1 MKTSV
6 SNTST
11 LRLAA
16 LAAAVLAGYVA
27 VLSTGPVAANVRL
40 TQIAPGES
48 AFWYSV
54 MAASGALVAAVSFI
68 VFGRISNRLLE
79 TRGSRQRIFIFSAVS
94 LAPLILLV
102 SAADSVPTILV
113 VWCLLQIPAAA
124 ILSTSTAVVLEL
136 LPERL
141 VGLASG
147 LFGAAAVMAIF
158 YGVLIGTV
166 TKNDPTIVLATS
178 VATALLLALPAALT
192 RENTSLKNTEPDATT
207 ITKTPKAFWMFLFAT
222 TFSLA
227 VSALSNDYFFQLSF
241 RLLGGNTEAAATL
254 AQQLYATSAGVFLLC
269 SIAGGLLAKSAAR
282 SLQLFKYS
290 LLISAAGLALTTLI
304 QETGTLLIGA
314 ILIGIGTGL
323 NVGSQLP
330 VMRLTLD
337 GREELGQ
344 EAGIFNLASIAPA
357 ILVPSFAAL
366 LIIVSEENWPI
377 LLGATVTALAVLGA
391 ALART
396 IRIR

>member
-1 MKTSV
+1 MKTSA

-79 TRGSRQRIFIFSAVS
+79 IRGSRQRIFIFSAVS

-158 YGVLIGTV
+158 YGVVIGTV
-166 TKNDPTIVLATS
+166 TKNDPTIVLATG

-192 RENTSLKNTEPDATT
+192 RENTSLKNTEPEAAPN
-207 ITKTPKAFWMFLFAT
+207 TKPPKAFWMFLFAT

-241 RLLGGNTEAAATL
+241 RLLDGNTEAAATL
-254 AQQLYATSAGVFLLC
+254 AQQLYAASAGVFLLC
-269 SIAGGLLAKSAAR
+269 SIAGGLLAKRAAR

-290 LLISAAGLALTTLI
+290 LLISAAGLALTTLV
-304 QETGTLLIGA
+304 QETPTLLIGA

-377 LLGATVTALAVLGA
+377 LLGASVTALAVLGA

>member
-11 LRLAA
+11 FRLAA
-16 LAAAVLAGYVA
+16 LASAVLAGYVA

-40 TQIAPGES
+40 TQIAPGET

-79 TRGSRQRIFIFSAVS
+79 TKGSRQHIFIFSAVF
-94 LAPLILLV
+94 LAPLSLLI
-102 SAADSVPTILV
+102 SAADSVPTLLV
-113 VWCLLQIPAAA
+113 VWCLLQVPAAA

-166 TKNDPTIVLATS
+166 TKNDPTIVLSTG

-192 RENTSLKNTEPDATT
+192 RENTNLKTTEPEAAANA
-207 ITKTPKAFWMFLFAT
+207 KTPKAFWIFLLAT

-241 RLLGGNTEAAATL
+241 RLMDGNTEAAASL
-254 AQQLYATSAGVFLLC
+254 AQQLYATSAGFFLLC
-269 SIAGGLLAKSAAR
+269 SIAGGLLAKRAAR

-304 QETGTLLIGA
+304 EETPSFLIGA

-357 ILVPSFAAL
+357 ILVPSCAAL
-366 LIIVSEENWPI
+366 LITFSEENWPI
-377 LLGATVTALAVLGA
+377 ILGATVTALAVLGA

>member
-1 MKTSV
+1 MKTSD
-6 SNTST
+6 SRIAS
-11 LRLAA
+11 LRVAA

-54 MAASGALVAAVSFI
+54 MAASGALVAAASFL
-68 VFGRISNRLLE
+68 VFGRVSNRLLE
-79 TRGSRQRIFIFSAVS
+79 TRGSRQRIFIFSAAS

-102 SAADSVPTILV
+102 SAADSVPTILI

-136 LPERL
+136 VPERL
-141 VGLASG
+141 VGVASG
-147 LFGAAAVMAIF
+147 LFGAAAVAAIF
-158 YGVLIGTV
+158 YGVLIGTA
-166 TKNDPTIVLATS
+166 TKNDPTVVLATG
-178 VATALLLALPAALT
+178 VATSLLLTIPAALT
-192 RENTSLKNTEPDATT
+192 RES
-207 ITKTPKAFWMFLFAT
+207 TKIKTQQHSQIGFTKAPRQFWVFLFAMS
-222 TFSLA
+222 FSLA
-227 VSALSNDYFFQLSF
+227 ISALSNDYFFQLSL
-241 RLLGGNTEAAATL
+241 RLLDGDTDSAASL
-254 AQQLYATSAGVFLLC
+254 AQSLYATAAGVFLL
-269 SIAGGLLAKSAAR
+269 SSTLGGFFAKRTSR
-282 SLQLFKYS
+282 SLKLFSYS
-290 LLISAAGLALTTLI
+290 LVVGAAGVATVTLI
-304 QETGTLLIGA
+304 QETVTLIIGA

-330 VMRLTLD
+330 VMRFILD
-337 GREELGQ
+337 GREELGR
-344 EAGIFNLASIAPA
+344 EAGIFNLASIFPA

-366 LIIVSEENWPI
+366 LITFSKENWPI
-377 LLGATVTALAVLGA
+377 ILGSIVVALALLGA